1 MGKGLQLKTS
11 ALLVWLVKSLKNL
24 QMINLLITRK
34 KCGLFTNFCMVL
46 GLLDQQQ
53 IIRQF
58 HLIELLRLLTILG
71 LYPMIL
77 TGFGMLAT
85 FINFSGQIFGLIL
98 SFLGNQWLQGV
109 LDGKSSQEYPVNTG
123 FSERS
128 ILDPKL
134 FQLYIN
140 DHSNDVIC
148 NIGIYADHTTP

>member
-1 MGKGLQLKTS
+1 
-11 ALLVWLVKSLKNL
+11 
-24 QMINLLITRK
+24 
-34 KCGLFTNFCMVL
+34 MVL

-77 TGFGMLAT
+77 T

>member
-1 MGKGLQLKTS
+1 
-11 ALLVWLVKSLKNL
+11 
-24 QMINLLITRK
+24 
-34 KCGLFTNFCMVL
+34 MVL

-98 SFLGNQWLQGV
+98 SFLGIRRLRV
-109 LDGKSSQEYPVNTG
+109 FLDGKSPQEYAVNT
-123 FSERS
+123 
-128 ILDPKL
+128 
-134 FQLYIN
+134 
-140 DHSNDVIC
+140 
-148 NIGIYADHTTP
+148 